1 MPLTSMHNMEALLEH
16 FPKLTEQ
23 QIAQFEQLGP
33 LYREWNDKINVISR
47 KDIDQLYPHHIL
59 HALAIP
65 QVVKF
70 RTGAKILD
78 LGTGG
83 GLPGIPL
90 AILYPNVQ
98 FTLIDGTRKKIK
110 VVQEIIDAIG
120 LENAEAKHIR
130 AEELKDRFDFVTCR
144 AVASLDKL
152 VPWTQR
158 LLKREERHALPNG
171 LLTLKGGDLKSEIK
185 ALGKGH
191 YVELFPITDY
201 FKMDYYIEKYVVY
214 VQG

>member
-1 MPLTSMHNMEALLEH
+1 MELILKH
-16 FPKLTEQ
+16 FPDLTEV
-23 QIAQFEQLGP
+23 QIAQMEQLGP
-33 LYREWNDKINVISR
+33 LYRDWNEKINVISR
-47 KDIDQLYPHHIL
+47 KDIDHLYAHHIL
-59 HALAIP
+59 HALGIP
-65 QVVKF
+65 KVVKF
-70 RTGAKILD
+70 RTGASILD

-110 VVQEIIDAIG
+110 VVEEIASAIG
-120 LENAEAKHIR
+120 LENVEARHIR
-130 AEELKDRFDFVTCR
+130 AEELKGRFDFVVCR

-152 VPWTQR
+152 VPWAQR

-171 LLTLKGGDLKSEIK
+171 LLTLKGGNLKNEIK
-185 ALGKGH
+185 ALGKGQ
-191 YVELFPITDY
+191 YVELFPLTDY
-201 FKMDYYIEKYVVY
+201 FPLEYYIEKYVVY

>member
-1 MPLTSMHNMEALLEH
+1 MEALLEH

-120 LENAEAKHIR
+120 LENAEAKHDR
-130 AEELKDRFDFVTCR
+130 AEELKDRFDFVVCR

>member
-1 MPLTSMHNMEALLEH
+1 MELLLEH
-16 FPKLTEQ
+16 FPKLTDKQ
-23 QIAQFEQLGP
+23 AAQFEQLGP

-47 KDIDQLYPHHIL
+47 KDIEQLYPHHIL
-59 HALAIP
+59 HALAIAK
-65 QVVKF
+65 VVKF

-98 FTLIDGTRKKIK
+98 FVLIDGTRKKIK

-120 LENAEAKHIR
+120 LENAEARHIR
-130 AEELKDRFDFVTCR
+130 AEELKDRFDFVVCR
-144 AVASLDKL
+144 AVASLEKL

-158 LLKREERHALPNG
+158 LLRREERHALPNG

-191 YVELFPITDY
+191 YVEQFPITDY
-201 FKMDYYIEKYVVY
+201 FQLDYYVEKYVVY

>member
-1 MPLTSMHNMEALLEH
+1 MPLTSTINMEALLEH

-130 AEELKDRFDFVTCR
+130 AEELKDRFDFVVCR

>member
-1 MPLTSMHNMEALLEH
+1 
-16 FPKLTEQ
+16 
-23 QIAQFEQLGP
+23 
-33 LYREWNDKINVISR
+33 
-47 KDIDQLYPHHIL
+47 
-59 HALAIP
+59 
-65 QVVKF
+65 
-70 RTGAKILD
+70 
-78 LGTGG
+78 
-83 GLPGIPL
+83 
-90 AILYPNVQ
+90 VQ